1 MNKIDRLD
9 LKIKLLEE
17 KKKALSKYVVSEER
31 KKYTRLL
38 IETGKLAE
46 KYFNIEHLNI
56 EEREKLFSIFA
67 DYIKDT
73 APKKFNLEKSKE
85 YD

>member
-73 APKKFNLEKSKE
+73 APKNLI
-85 YD
+85 